1 MKILLEKLEKLERA
15 EELANRAEADYISE
29 PENEEFEKIFDRA
42 YQNEFAAYDDLAK
55 YIVQITSGEIDE
67 KAARRLIHT
76 KRNELKSLLQA

>member
-29 PENEEFEKIFDRA
+29 PENEEFEEIFDRA

-55 YIVQITSGEIDE
+55 YIVQMTGGKIDE
-67 KAARRLIHT
+67 KTARKLICT
-76 KRNELKSLLQA
+76 KRDEIKSLLQA